1 MSPRSYLT
9 FAVAV
14 RRIYL
19 LPLRKTG
26 LVRTKPVEVK
36 KYRFSP
42 HEEDDVQLVFGIT
55 DLAVKNNVE
64 KTFTP

>member
-1 MSPRSYLT
+1 MPPRSYLT
-9 FAVAV
+9 FAVTV

-19 LPLRKTG
+19 LLLRKTG
-26 LVRTKPVEVK
+26 LVRTKPVEVN

-55 DLAVKNNVE
+55 DLALKNNVE
-64 KTFTP
+64 KTFSP